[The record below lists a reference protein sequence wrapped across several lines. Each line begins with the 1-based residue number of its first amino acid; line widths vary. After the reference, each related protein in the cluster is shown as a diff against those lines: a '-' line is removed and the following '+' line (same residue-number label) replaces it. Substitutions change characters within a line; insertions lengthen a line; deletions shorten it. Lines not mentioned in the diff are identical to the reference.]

1 MAYADYEFYKTV
13 YKGNL
18 TAADFEHLSER
29 ASDIIDSRTE
39 FVINRCGFDNIPEE
53 LSERIQKACCAA
65 SEALKINENGGAKS
79 SEKVGDYSVSYASGS
94 LTNEQRID
102 NALVTYIPDLVKAA
116 RWL

>member
-1 MAYADYEFYKTV
+1 MAYADFNFYKNI

-18 TAADFEHLSER
+18 SAADFDFFSER

-39 FVINRCGFDNIPEE
+39 FMIKRCGFDNIPEE
-53 LSERIQKACCAA
+53 LSERIQKACCAV
-65 SEALKINENGGAKS
+65 SEAMKINENGGAKS
-79 SEKVGDYSVSYASGS
+79 SEKIGDYSVSYASGS

>member
-1 MAYADYEFYKTV
+1 MAYADFDFYKNI

-18 TAADFEHLSER
+18 SAVDFEILSER

-39 FVINRCGFDNIPEE
+39 FMIKRCGFDNIPEE
-53 LSERIQKACCAA
+53 LSERIQKACCAV

-94 LTNEQRID
+94 LTNEQRIE
-102 NALVTYIPDLVKAA
+102 NALVTYIPDLIKAA